1 MDREQEEMQSLG
13 LFGFLYEEASK
24 ITLSWRKILTQ
35 ITLKLIIPLS
45 FIFLIHIEV
54 SNLFFYSSSYI
65 NTPYKLLSYINILN
79 TSISLNKT
87 HLHISYSSSPHNL
100 LLENWAKQRKSIEIK
115 IKILTITITVFSVT
129 MLPSFQVRVS
139 I

>member
-54 SNLFFYSSSYI
+54 SNLFFSKIRSH
-65 NTPYKLLSYINILN
+65 TKEMLQ
-79 TSISLNKT
+79 
-87 HLHISYSSSPHNL
+87 L
-100 LLENWAKQRKSIEIK
+100 LLWAIEN
-115 IKILTITITVFSVT
+115 
-129 MLPSFQVRVS
+129 
-139 I
+139 